1 MISEDMRVVIIDLHA
16 AQRSDVQ
23 DFETRRQ
30 TYTTFPYRAPELWPA
45 FSEEVPTAEALLFAD
60 IWAYGVTLVETIRD
74 GASMFKYERG
84 ERACGRAISDFAKS
98 PSALEKL
105 VQTLPNSISELSGI
119 REMVRC
125 ALCEEA
131 PSRSLTARTRT
142 SPLEST

>member
-1 MISEDMRVVIIDLHA
+1 MPR
-16 AQRSDVQ
+16 DVQ
-23 DFETRRQ
+23 DFETRHR

-45 FSEEVPTAEALLFAD
+45 FSEEVTWPIAEALPFAD

-125 ALCEEA
+125 ALREEA
-131 PSRSLTARTRT
+131 PSRSIKARTSLPHDLRQALAA
-142 SPLEST
+142 S